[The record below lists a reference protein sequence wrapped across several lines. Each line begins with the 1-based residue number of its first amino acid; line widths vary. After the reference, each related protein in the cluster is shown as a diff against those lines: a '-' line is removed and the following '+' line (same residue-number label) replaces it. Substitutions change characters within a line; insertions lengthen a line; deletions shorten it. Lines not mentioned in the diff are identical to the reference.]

1 MISKKVYL
9 VFQLLF
15 LIYLFHISN
24 GLECKVCQ
32 KNDPNCSLGE
42 NIKTRKC
49 ENDNDYCFSWFDRK
63 GSVVG
68 TERGCMSSDT
78 PEYEAIKE
86 IIGNKNN
93 GCVKSVNSL
102 DCFKFCSVD
111 NYNGLD
117 CKVCQKNDPNCLLG
131 ENVETRKCEN
141 DNDYCFS
148 WFDRKG
154 SVVGTERDCM
164 SSDTPE
170 YEAIKEMI
178 GNKNNG
184 CVKSVKSLDCFTFCS
199 VDKCN

>member
-111 NYNGLD
+111 N
-117 CKVCQKNDPNCLLG
+117 
-131 ENVETRKCEN
+131 
-141 DNDYCFS
+141 
-148 WFDRKG
+148 
-154 SVVGTERDCM
+154 
-164 SSDTPE
+164 
-170 YEAIKEMI
+170 
-178 GNKNNG
+178 
-184 CVKSVKSLDCFTFCS
+184 
-199 VDKCN
+199 CN